1 MPVVEFIEFDNREEL
16 AQQLADD
23 VAARLEPDLEE
34 GTFGSLA
41 LSGGSTPKLFLQT
54 LAKHDDFQSDM
65 TYIAL
70 VDERHVPP
78 DHERSNEA
86 MVREN
91 AGLQDHPASE
101 FLSLW
106 QAGKSAQETADAA
119 QAKLRD
125 DDELPFDVLILG
137 MGEDGHTASFF
148 PDSSDISRVTD
159 PDTQRLFDTV
169 ESASVPD
176 TRLTMTLPVITSARY
191 LVLHIE
197 GSAKRNVFERALR
210 DGDADELP
218 IRHVIRDP
226 RARLHVYWAP

>member
-16 AQQLADD
+16 AQQLAND
-23 VAARLEPDLEE
+23 VVARLEPDLEE

-54 LAKHDDFQSDM
+54 LAKHDDFQPDM
-65 TYIAL
+65 VYVAL

-91 AGLQDHPASE
+91 AGLQNHPSSE

-106 QAGKSAQETADAA
+106 HSGKTPQQTADAA
-119 QAKLRD
+119 QAKLLE
-125 DDELPFDVLILG
+125 DDELPFNVMILG

-148 PDSSDISRVTD
+148 PDSPDLARATD
-159 PDTQRLFDTV
+159 PQTKRLFETV
-169 ESASVPD
+169 ESPTVPD
-176 TRLTMTLPVITSARY
+176 TRLTMTLPVINSANY

-197 GSAKRNVFERALR
+197 GAKKRAVFEAALR
-210 DGDADELP
+210 DGDVNELP